1 MLVNVLTISLTER
14 GTFKLSKIDKDKK
27 GEHIQK
33 EHIPKKYFL
42 VHVLWFLSILAPF
55 FDMCLKTSVRNFFLC
70 LVLVRNNVEGLIES
84 QGVLRNVFSLYLA
97 NYSEKIV
104 WLLVE
109 TNV

>member
-42 VHVLWFLSILAPF
+42 VHVL
-55 FDMCLKTSVRNFFLC
+55 
-70 LVLVRNNVEGLIES
+70 
-84 QGVLRNVFSLYLA
+84 
-97 NYSEKIV
+97 
-104 WLLVE
+104 
-109 TNV
+109 